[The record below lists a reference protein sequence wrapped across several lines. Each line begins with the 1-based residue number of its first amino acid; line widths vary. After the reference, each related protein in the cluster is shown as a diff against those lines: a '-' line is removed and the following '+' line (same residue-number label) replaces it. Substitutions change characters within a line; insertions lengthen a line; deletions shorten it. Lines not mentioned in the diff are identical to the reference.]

1 MNESSNYSSVLGY
14 ESVSNTTTHSWDCTR
29 EELYTLTNSQ
39 IYSWAQVCNESAC
52 YRQEYYTT
60 FYSLIGSFFQ
70 SIVFIVGV
78 LGNILVCAVV
88 LKTRSMRT
96 TTNCYLGGSQVKI
109 WVINSYL
116 VLHTWIANRY
126 TFFICQIPVD
136 DDMSD
141 SSRLYLIDPEQL
153 NTFFLSKSH

>member
-1 MNESSNYSSVLGY
+1 MNETNSNYSSILGE
-14 ESVSNTTTHSWDCTR
+14 ESVISSNTTNHSWDCTR
-29 EELYTLTNSQ
+29 EELYTLTNLE
-39 IYSWAQVCNESAC
+39 IYSWAQACNATAC

-109 WVINSYL
+109 WVFW
-116 VLHTWIANRY
+116 T
-126 TFFICQIPVD
+126 T
-136 DDMSD
+136 
-141 SSRLYLIDPEQL
+141 
-153 NTFFLSKSH
+153 LSKI